1 MAKELRSKLKKEK
14 KKTGGIETGM
24 SSIEV
29 ALEELSVLFLYSCIL
44 MSLLQVKIKKIHL
57 EILASSR
64 SSHRIVE

>member
-1 MAKELRSKLKKEK
+1 
-14 KKTGGIETGM
+14 M